1 MNSSG
6 HNGKLS
12 FVMPVALNETLTD
25 DSLWRNQVNKD
36 SVARFRLVLR
46 SFIRMYDQADLDMFF
61 MICPDEQ
68 CVTVREVVAS
78 VTCDP
83 RYTVL
88 AETSIIPSIAN
99 VLAANEDGLGGWY
112 AQQVIKLAAHTLV
125 RTPYYFVFDS
135 DIVCIRPC
143 NYASFVVDGRP
154 LVNVESEKD
163 YAELYVPHFVQEEIG
178 IKTKRRRASLAA
190 LGIDSSQ
197 MDCSISYGETP
208 VILSTAH
215 VPLVL
220 KRLEDVHGTDWVSVL
235 CKQKGWT
242 EFGLYF
248 GYQDAHNII
257 DSVYRVTHSNAVL
270 DLRKSV
276 WQLSSRYR
284 QSRDYDFAHF
294 FGTTSGYFVALQSWI
309 PEGEWL
315 PSRFP
320 SARAFYHEMARW
332 LEDAWPTGTS

>member
-1 MNSSG
+1 
-6 HNGKLS
+6 
-12 FVMPVALNETLTD
+12 MPVALNEALTV
-25 DSLWRNQVNKD
+25 DSLWRDQVNKD
-36 SVARFRLVLR
+36 SVARFLLVLR
-46 SFIRMYDQADLDMFF
+46 SFIRMYDQADLDTFF
-61 MICPDEQ
+61 LICPDEQ
-68 CVTVREVVAS
+68 CAAVREVVAS

-83 RYTVL
+83 RYAVL
-88 AETSIIPSIAN
+88 AETSVIPSIAN

-112 AQQVIKLAAHTLV
+112 AQQVIKLAAHALV

-143 NYASFVVDGRP
+143 NYASFVVDDRP
-154 LVNVESEKD
+154 LVNVEYEKD
-163 YAELYVPHFVQEEIG
+163 YAELYAPHFVQEEVR
-178 IKTKRRRASLAA
+178 IKTTRRRASLSA

-197 MDCSISYGETP
+197 VDCAVFYGETP
-208 VILSTAH
+208 VMFSTAH

-220 KRLEDVHGTDWVSVL
+220 KRLEDVHGMDWVSVL

-248 GYQDAHNII
+248 GYLDARDMT
-257 DSVYRVTHSNAVL
+257 DSAYQVTHSNAVL

-284 QSRDYDFAHF
+284 RSRDYDFAHF
-294 FGTTSGYFVALQSWI
+294 FGATSGYFVALQSWI

-315 PSRFP
+315 PSQFP
-320 SARAFYHEMARW
+320 SVLAFYHEMARW
-332 LEDAWPTGTS
+332 LDDAWPTGTS